1 MNTSPAF
8 LAMANLVRNIIFNT
22 SSEAYKQLTIE
33 RNLELIN
40 QFWSLVGKVHT
51 QDLTRKDMLH
61 ILDNAVIEGFHDMP
75 VEVFATGIMNF
86 TDKENSG
93 FISFSSISELIC
105 SSRLE
110 FNKISVRVKN
120 ETGISIKF
128 CTKAF
133 LDDLIR
139 TRPLAS
145 AMDIIAEFESL
156 GNGKTIP
163 LQAHEIMKRHLLES
177 GLALPDQMVIF
188 IPDCKVLDEVTLSA
202 YHSQMFLLNPIK
214 NIIGKHRKGSR
225 RRHHRNSIGFDPYLI
240 IMPNFDIVDTVTLSV
255 QSSISIEA
263 HTPIDIRVVRLASSS
278 LDILYGTHKRKE
290 GRNQVKLFSKHLPKL
305 LEEVVE
311 NAPIIFERNGLEE
324 GSKVS
329 LPITVLL
336 SFSLHALII
345 RDFTDDGMQRWR
357 TPILLTKE
365 FLHNSQ
371 HLSGV
376 VQSHASSGIIVERN
390 RLNVYRSEK
399 SQRQKYTRTSKN
411 ATAPNITNMKTAWA
425 TTIQIKP
432 SFVLL
437 NALPFSILFRSWQ
450 LPQESFNVER
460 KRETWMNSD
469 TATTE
474 DNVDVDD
481 ESSLR
486 LIRKRHTKVQYD
498 ESDFNTAGHVSP
510 GGIAKLNGIEMND
523 TLYIEVSQDFKTDR
537 NDLNKLTWTSPLAI
551 ELGKLR
557 IVGTKTG
564 SVRLPTI
571 RGRLGD
577 SVYFCIDV
585 TAGKNG
591 APYCTLFSPFWIL
604 NKTGMK
610 MQYKLTGCNME
621 IHDSGVGG
629 FPVLAACY
637 VEEKPRKKNLPG
649 VTKREISVVPLEGPK
664 KQAANVW
671 WNTELDGELVISN
684 PSLIHHGK
692 KMVEWSDKI
701 GLDVPGSFGEVKC
714 KNVLFGRSID
724 TLTGVFN
731 VSNLVT
737 FMPRYVVKNQLY
749 MPISFIPVLGSLH
762 DVKKKAKS
770 LSEGDDNTFG
780 VTKYSTFSSMS
791 LQPSKATI
799 LYSFKDVSKMRQDS
813 EKKRFLCLRTDIAR
827 WNNNGKWHVVP
838 FDVFGS
844 TFCLERDELCDS
856 IVGIYKCDVLQSDA
870 TSVMNIVNASVCTLQ
885 FVPIF
890 NHYINLI
897 EYTVLL
903 SFWVRHNVDATIS
916 NREPEQQPL
925 LTIQPD

>member
-8 LAMANLVRNIIFNT
+8 LAMTNLVRNIIFNT
-22 SSEAYKQLTIE
+22 SSEAYKKLTIE

-40 QFWSLVGKVHT
+40 QFWYLVGKVHT

-61 ILDNAVIEGFHDMP
+61 ILDNSVIEGFDDMP

-86 TDKENSG
+86 TDKENNG
-93 FISFSSISELIC
+93 FISFSSISELIR

-128 CTKAF
+128 CTKSF

-139 TRPLAS
+139 IRPMAS

-156 GNGKTIP
+156 GNGKTLP
-163 LQAHEIMKRHLLES
+163 LQAHEIIKRHLFES
-177 GLALPDQMVIF
+177 GIALPDQMVIF
-188 IPDCKVLDEVTLSA
+188 IPDCKVLDEIPLSA
-202 YHSQMFLLNPIK
+202 YHSQMFLLKPIK
-214 NIIGKHRKGSR
+214 KIIRKRRKGSLR
-225 RRHHRNSIGFDPYLI
+225 NRHRNSIGFDPYLI
-240 IMPNFDIVDTVTLSV
+240 IVPNFDIVDTVTLSV

-263 HTPIDIRVVRLASSS
+263 HTPIDIRVVRLTSSS

-290 GRNQVKLFSKHLPKL
+290 GRNQMELSSKHLPKL
-305 LEEVVE
+305 LGEVVE

-324 GSKVS
+324 RSKVS

-336 SFSLHALII
+336 SFALHALII

-371 HLSGV
+371 QLSGV
-376 VQSHASSGIIVERN
+376 VQSHASCGIIVERN

-399 SQRQKYTRTSKN
+399 SRSKEYARTRKN
-411 ATAPNITNMKTAWA
+411 ATAPNITNIKTAWA

-450 LPQESFNVER
+450 LPQESFNAEW
-460 KRETWMNSD
+460 KKEIWMNPD
-469 TATTE
+469 TATKE
-474 DNVDVDD
+474 DNTDVDD
-481 ESSLR
+481 ESSL
-486 LIRKRHTKVQYD
+486 LSTIKRHTKVHYD
-498 ESDFNTAGHVSP
+498 ESDFNKAGHVSS

-537 NDLNKLTWTSPLAI
+537 NDLNKLTWISPLAI
-551 ELGKLR
+551 ELGLLR
-557 IVGTKTG
+557 KVGTKIG
-564 SVRLPTI
+564 SLRLPTI

-577 SVYFCIDV
+577 SVCFCIDV
-585 TAGKNG
+585 TAGRNA

-610 MQYKLTGCNME
+610 MQYKFTGCDIE
-621 IHDSGVGG
+621 IHDSGAGG
-629 FPVLAACY
+629 LPVLAACY
-637 VEEKPRKKNLPG
+637 VEEKPRKSNLPG

-664 KQAANVW
+664 KQNANVW
-671 WNTELDGELVISN
+671 WNTELDGELVVSN

-714 KNVLFGRSID
+714 KNILFGSSID

-749 MPISFIPVLGSLH
+749 MPISFIPILGSLY

-770 LSEGDDNTFG
+770 LSEDNVNSFG
-780 VTKYSTFSSMS
+780 VAKYSTLLSMN
-791 LQPSKATI
+791 LQPSQATI
-799 LYSFKDVSKMRQDS
+799 IYYFEDVSKMRQDS

-838 FDVFGS
+838 FGVFGS
-844 TFCLERDELCDS
+844 TYCLERDGLFDS
-856 IVGIYKCDVLQSDA
+856 IVGIYKCDVLQLDA
-870 TSVMNIVNASVCTLQ
+870 TTVMNIMDASVCTSQ
-885 FVPIF
+885 SMSTF
-890 NHYINLI
+890 NHHINLI
-897 EYTVLL
+897 AHMVLL
-903 SFWVRHNVDATIS
+903 SFWSRHNVDATIS
-916 NREPEQQPL
+916 SREPEQQPL
-925 LTIQPD
+925 LTIQPG